1 MLRHKLGAYVLGV
14 VTACIVTGAAPSF
27 AQTPSSW
34 VQAGQLTCKLNPSIG
49 FVIFG
54 HQSMECNFL
63 PVSGPLQAY
72 QGAINTVGI
81 DLGVTGPGGL
91 AWTVFGSAAGL
102 PAGALAGEYV
112 GVSGDVG
119 LGVGVGANVLVGG
132 SNRSVA
138 LQPVSLEGSVAIN
151 VVAGLSQLKLRAVPY

>member
-1 MLRHKLGAYVLGV
+1 MSKINGTLLPSTLALQFRSIRLFGQPGGRLVSKRNFASYVM
-14 VTACIVTGAAPSF
+14 GAAALVALSIAPAY
-27 AQTPSSW
+27 AQSNSW

-49 FVIFG
+49 FIIFG

-63 PVSGPLQAY
+63 PVSGPVQAY

-102 PAGALAGEYV
+102 QAGALAGEYV
-112 GVSGDVG
+112 GV
-119 LGVGVGANVLVGG
+119 
-132 SNRSVA
+132 
-138 LQPVSLEGSVAIN
+138 
-151 VVAGLSQLKLRAVPY
+151 

>member
-1 MLRHKLGAYVLGV
+1 MSKRNFASYILQAAAFVALSIAPAY
-14 VTACIVTGAAPSF
+14 
-27 AQTPSSW
+27 AQSNSW

-63 PVSGPLQAY
+63 PVSGPVQAY
-72 QGAINTVGI
+72 QGAINTIGI

-91 AWTVFGSAAGL
+91 AWTVLGSAAGL

-119 LGVGVGANVLVGG
+119 LGVGAGANVLIGG

-138 LQPVSLEGSVAIN
+138 LQPVSLEGSIAIN
-151 VVAGLSQLKLRAVPY
+151 VVAGLSQLKLRPVPY